1 MLLEQT
7 PQMSQQRER
16 LGKLRVEAAKVEA
29 APPRL
34 SLGHRP
40 RRSGGGGGG
49 GAWEEEPEVL
59 IPGDGAAARAPAWLR
74 AGFTHADST
83 VPSGQSS
90 CLWGGGLL
98 SPVRVF
104 CNFRGG
110 GLRTALWTTG
120 QVCPLNTCHGS
131 RAGTAFRSFLG
142 DISSNESDRVP
153 LASFIFSPVEF
164 S

>member
-49 GAWEEEPEVL
+49 RRVGGGTRGAYPW
-59 IPGDGAAARAPAWLR
+59 GAAARAAAWLR

>member
-49 GAWEEEPEVL
+49 RRVGGETRGAYPW
-59 IPGDGAAARAPAWLR
+59 GW
-74 AGFTHADST
+74 SC
-83 VPSGQSS
+83 SS
-90 CLWGGGLL
+90 
-98 SPVRVF
+98 SPCVVTGRLYPRRF
-104 CNFRGG
+104 HG
-110 GLRTALWTTG
+110 ALWSELL
-120 QVCPLNTCHGS
+120 PLGRGATVTC
-131 RAGTAFRSFLG
+131 ACFL
-142 DISSNESDRVP
+142 
-153 LASFIFSPVEF
+153 
-164 S
+164 